1 MQIIKFE
8 KHNCMP
14 CNQVNEF
21 FKILGVSPDEVVN
34 VEELPKVAQH
44 YMITGVPVVL
54 LLDDMGKEVKRVTGF
69 KPQDIEELFNE
80 RKH

>member
-21 FKILGVSPDEVVN
+21 FKILGVEPDEIVN

-44 YMITGVPVVL
+44 YRITSVPVVL
-54 LLDDMGKEVKRVTGF
+54 LLDDMGKEVKRVVGF
-69 KPQDIEELFNE
+69 RPQEIEVLFNE
-80 RKH
+80 KD

>member
-14 CNQVNEF
+14 CSQVDQF
-21 FKILGVSPDEVVN
+21 FKILGVEPDEIVN

-44 YMITGVPVVL
+44 YRITGVPVVL
-54 LLDDMGKEVKRVTGF
+54 LLDDMGKEVKRVVGF
-69 KPQDIEELFNE
+69 KPQEIEVLFNE
-80 RKH
+80 KN